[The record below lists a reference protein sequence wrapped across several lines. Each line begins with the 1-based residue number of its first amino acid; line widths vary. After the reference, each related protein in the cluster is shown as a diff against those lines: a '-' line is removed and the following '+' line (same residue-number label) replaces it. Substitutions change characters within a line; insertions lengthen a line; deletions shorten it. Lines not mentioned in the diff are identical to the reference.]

1 MSQQGQPMG
10 RHGQFI
16 QQFLNAISR
25 NNKADILS
33 FFDEQSVFNNIP
45 LETVTGPEG
54 IWGVLE
60 PMHKIAQ
67 AVEYELLNIAESP
80 TGSVLTERIDRYTL
94 LHDGK
99 TITAEFL
106 VMGTFDIEEGSDGE
120 WVIRQWRD
128 YFDINQCLAQLPEAL
143 HAQEVTAVVL

>member
-1 MSQQGQPMG
+1 MSQPSQPEG
-10 RHGQFI
+10 RYAQFI
-16 QQFLNAISR
+16 QQFLNAIGR

-54 IWGVLE
+54 IWSVLE
-60 PMHKIAQ
+60 PLHKMAQ
-67 AVEYELLNIAESP
+67 AVEYELLNIAESS
-80 TGSVLTERIDRYTL
+80 TGSVLTERVDRYTL

-99 TITAEFL
+99 SITAEFL

-143 HAQEVTAVVL
+143 HAPEVTAVVL